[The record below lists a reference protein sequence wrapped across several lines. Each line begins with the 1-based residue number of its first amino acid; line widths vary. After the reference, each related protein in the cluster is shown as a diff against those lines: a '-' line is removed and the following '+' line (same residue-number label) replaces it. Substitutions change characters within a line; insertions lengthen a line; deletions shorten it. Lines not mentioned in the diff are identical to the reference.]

1 MPPRSFLFACYD
13 ARNDDSTSGAN
24 AVVATKLITAKE
36 LEAMGEDARYELV
49 RGELQPMSPVG
60 MPHGVMLGRVSTPL
74 FAHVDGAH
82 LGMVYIGDVGIVL
95 ESDPDTVLA
104 PDFAFVRGEPK
115 TLEEISQGF
124 FRVMPDL
131 AGEIGSPSDSR
142 NDLRA
147 KAQQYLAAGV
157 PNVWLIEYR
166 TRTLTWITADRPE
179 RVYGIG
185 DVLDGGDLI
194 PGFHLA
200 IADIFR

>member
-1 MPPRSFLFACYD
+1 
-13 ARNDDSTSGAN
+13 
-24 AVVATKLITAKE
+24 VVATKLITAKE

-60 MPHGVMLGRVSTPL
+60 MPHGVMLGRVSSPL
-74 FAHVDGAH
+74 FTHVDAAQ

-95 ESDPDTVLA
+95 ENEPDTVLE

-115 TLEEISQGF
+115 ALEEISEGF
-124 FRVMPDL
+124 FRVMPQL

-142 NDLRA
+142 NDLQA
-147 KAQQYLAAGV
+147 KAAQYLAAGV

-166 TRTLTWITADRPE
+166 TRTLTWITAGGQE
-179 RVYGIG
+179 RVFGVS

-194 PGFHLA
+194 PGFKLA